1 MYSANQY
8 VVVLSH
14 SVVSNSFQCHEL
26 QHTRLLCPSLFPCFL
41 ELMSIEL
48 VMPSNH
54 LTLSHSLLLLSSI
67 FPNFRF
73 FSSESALH
81 IRWPKYWNFSFS
93 ITSFQLIFRT
103 DFLQYL
109 LVWSP
114 CCPKDSQE
122 SFPAPRFKSV
132 NSSVLSILYG
142 PILTSTHDY

>member
-8 VVVLSH
+8 VVVAESLSCVQFFSMPWTAAH
-14 SVVSNSFQCHEL
+14 
-26 QHTRLLCPSLFPCFL
+26 RLLCPSLFPCFL

-54 LTLSHSLLLLSSI
+54 LILSHCLLLLSSI

-73 FSSESALH
+73 FSNESALR

-114 CCPKDSQE
+114 CCPKDSPE
-122 SFPAPRFKSV
+122 SFPAPRFTSV